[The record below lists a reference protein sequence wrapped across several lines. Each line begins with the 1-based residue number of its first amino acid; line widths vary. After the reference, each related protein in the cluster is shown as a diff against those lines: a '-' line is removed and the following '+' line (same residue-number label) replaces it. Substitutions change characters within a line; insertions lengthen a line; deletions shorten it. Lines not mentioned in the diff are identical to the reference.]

1 VVEHHDQWRRE
12 HPFRRYAE
20 LLQTNQDLEM
30 VAQTHLEHWLRAVGL
45 VDDGATALVISSGG
59 SIEPVLVAAQP
70 EGEQADWGTA

>member
-1 VVEHHDQWRRE
+1 
-12 HPFRRYAE
+12 
-20 LLQTNQDLEM
+20 M